1 MRDEPL
7 LLLEVKDSNESTLN
21 LWCLFYSLMLSWE
34 ILMETDVSD
43 IIYLDLVME
52 ARNPL
57 ILLVILPS
65 SFYNL
70 SILAIKVRY
79 SSINSSIFLEDSL
92 IFLIYLSYLFF
103 SSFKV
108 YYWLAIL
115 FFIYISYY
123 FNFYYDRYF
132 ENPLVFDF
140 ILSKSY
146 YSFQEFTL
154 FSKTFPFSWWFLFF
168 FSMFLYLTSTSLY
181 LFSLY
186 LLWFVAFFG

>member
-1 MRDEPL
+1 
-7 LLLEVKDSNESTLN
+7 
-21 LWCLFYSLMLSWE
+21 
-34 ILMETDVSD
+34 METDVSD

-70 SILAIKVRY
+70 SILSIKVRY

-123 FNFYYDRYF
+123 FNFY
-132 ENPLVFDF
+132 
-140 ILSKSY
+140 
-146 YSFQEFTL
+146 
-154 FSKTFPFSWWFLFF
+154 
-168 FSMFLYLTSTSLY
+168 
-181 LFSLY
+181 
-186 LLWFVAFFG
+186 